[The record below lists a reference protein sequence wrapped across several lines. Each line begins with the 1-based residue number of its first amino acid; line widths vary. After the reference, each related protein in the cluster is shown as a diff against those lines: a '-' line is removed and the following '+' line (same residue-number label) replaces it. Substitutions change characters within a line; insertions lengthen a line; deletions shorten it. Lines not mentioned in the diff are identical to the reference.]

1 MEISGEP
8 EIVPI
13 RPRELKRR
21 LAARC
26 RFFAGFP
33 RYADRAKID
42 HARQSLTLGCLRR
55 VSSCSDELWNRLTI
69 FYRER
74 PTMRVSTAS
83 TGLAA
88 RCGAASPSLRAL
100 CRPAAAP
107 PRAASAAACV
117 ASSRHLPIS
126 SALLA
131 LLLRVQRAAL
141 LLGQLHGALDAPTR
155 LECAEP
161 TRECRLGACS
171 RCARSSLV
179 SGQGQGWGQWSGS
192 GLESGVGLGLA
203 RWTSSGSARGAMP
216 GCCTAATA
224 ASTAAPQRSARFE
237 GICQP
242 ILGPAGGRLGN
253 PAGSCV

>member
-1 MEISGEP
+1 
-8 EIVPI
+8 
-13 RPRELKRR
+13 
-21 LAARC
+21 
-26 RFFAGFP
+26 
-33 RYADRAKID
+33 
-42 HARQSLTLGCLRR
+42 
-55 VSSCSDELWNRLTI
+55 
-69 FYRER
+69 
-74 PTMRVSTAS
+74 MRVSTAS

-179 SGQGQGWGQWSGS
+179 SGQGQGWGQWSRS

-216 GCCTAATA
+216 GCCTAATT

>member
-1 MEISGEP
+1 
-8 EIVPI
+8 
-13 RPRELKRR
+13 
-21 LAARC
+21 
-26 RFFAGFP
+26 
-33 RYADRAKID
+33 
-42 HARQSLTLGCLRR
+42 
-55 VSSCSDELWNRLTI
+55 
-69 FYRER
+69 
-74 PTMRVSTAS
+74 MRVSTAS

-117 ASSRHLPIS
+117 ASSRHLLCSALARSAPSRSRACSSSTRRAWFSSICMRTCCSWPRRS
-126 SALLA
+126 SA
-131 LLLRVQRAAL
+131 
-141 LLGQLHGALDAPTR
+141 ALDAPTR

-161 TRECRLGACS
+161 TRERRLGARS

-192 GLESGVGLGLA
+192 GLESGLGLGLA

-242 ILGPAGGRLGN
+242 TLGPAGGRLGN

>member
-1 MEISGEP
+1 MWPGSGF
-8 EIVPI
+8 
-13 RPRELKRR
+13 RDR
-21 LAARC
+21 
-26 RFFAGFP
+26 
-33 RYADRAKID
+33 ADRAKID

-179 SGQGQGWGQWSGS
+179 SGQGQGCGVSGPGQGYRVR
-192 GLESGVGLGLA
+192 GGVRVSSVDQLRPVSPALPAA
-203 RWTSSGSARGAMP
+203 RCPVAARQRP
-216 GCCTAATA
+216 PRRPLSLTRF
-224 ASTAAPQRSARFE
+224 APVRAK
-237 GICQP
+237 IT
-242 ILGPAGGRLGN
+242 
-253 PAGSCV
+253 

>member
-1 MEISGEP
+1 
-8 EIVPI
+8 
-13 RPRELKRR
+13 
-21 LAARC
+21 
-26 RFFAGFP
+26 
-33 RYADRAKID
+33 
-42 HARQSLTLGCLRR
+42 
-55 VSSCSDELWNRLTI
+55 
-69 FYRER
+69 
-74 PTMRVSTAS
+74 MRVSTAS

-141 LLGQLHGALDAPTR
+141 LLGQLHGALDASTR

-203 RWTSSGSARGAMP
+203 RWTSSGQSVRLCLPAARCP
-216 GCCTAATA
+216 VAAR
-224 ASTAAPQRSARFE
+224 QRPPRR
-237 GICQP
+237 P
-242 ILGPAGGRLGN
+242 LPRRGRL
-253 PAGSCV
+253 ASRASASRS

>member
-1 MEISGEP
+1 
-8 EIVPI
+8 
-13 RPRELKRR
+13 
-21 LAARC
+21 
-26 RFFAGFP
+26 
-33 RYADRAKID
+33 
-42 HARQSLTLGCLRR
+42 
-55 VSSCSDELWNRLTI
+55 
-69 FYRER
+69 
-74 PTMRVSTAS
+74 MRVSTAS

-179 SGQGQGWGQWSGS
+179 SGQGQGCGVSGPGQGYRVRGGVRVSSVDQLRLYPRRDARLLHGS
-192 GLESGVGLGLA
+192 DRRVDCCPAEVGSLRGHLPADPRASRWQAGEPSRVVRVALGGPRNLGRRVGHGV
-203 RWTSSGSARGAMP
+203 
-216 GCCTAATA
+216 
-224 ASTAAPQRSARFE
+224 
-237 GICQP
+237 
-242 ILGPAGGRLGN
+242 
-253 PAGSCV
+253 

>member
-1 MEISGEP
+1 
-8 EIVPI
+8 
-13 RPRELKRR
+13 
-21 LAARC
+21 
-26 RFFAGFP
+26 
-33 RYADRAKID
+33 
-42 HARQSLTLGCLRR
+42 
-55 VSSCSDELWNRLTI
+55 
-69 FYRER
+69 
-74 PTMRVSTAS
+74 MRVSTAS

-107 PRAASAAACV
+107 LRAASAAACV

-161 TRECRLGACS
+161 TRACRLGACS

-179 SGQGQGWGQWSGS
+179 SGQGQGWGQWSRS
-192 GLESGVGLGLA
+192 GLESGGGVRVSSVDQLRLCPRGDARLLHRSDRRVDCCPAEVGSLRGHLPADPRASRWQAGEPSRVVRVALGGP
-203 RWTSSGSARGAMP
+203 RN
-216 GCCTAATA
+216 
-224 ASTAAPQRSARFE
+224 
-237 GICQP
+237 
-242 ILGPAGGRLGN
+242 LGRRVRHG
-253 PAGSCV
+253 V

>member
-1 MEISGEP
+1 MRRSLAESSRA
-8 EIVPI
+8 VP
-13 RPRELKRR
+13 
-21 LAARC
+21 A
-26 RFFAGFP
+26 
-33 RYADRAKID
+33 
-42 HARQSLTLGCLRR
+42 
-55 VSSCSDELWNRLTI
+55 SC
-69 FYRER
+69 
-74 PTMRVSTAS
+74 
-83 TGLAA
+83 
-88 RCGAASPSLRAL
+88 
-100 CRPAAAP
+100 
-107 PRAASAAACV
+107 SAAASCERGGLRGLEPPF
-117 ASSRHLPIS
+117 AHLE
-126 SALLA
+126 
-131 LLLRVQRAAL
+131 RAA
-141 LLGQLHGALDAPTR
+141 GASAPCSAR
-155 LECAEP
+155 GAAPWPAARRAGCAHAAVECAEP

-216 GCCTAATA
+216 GFCTAATA